1 MAKPLQSITLQAPGF
16 FGLNTQDSPSLLP
29 PQYAVSARNCIIDR
43 FGRIGSRKGWR
54 YVTTTN
60 ADSIVSLGEF
70 IKNDQTTE
78 VISASATKV
87 YTGTTTLTDI
97 TPAGYTMPADGRF
110 DHCSLNG
117 HHYLFRKGVKPL
129 IYDGTTCTA
138 VEDDADYL
146 ATVPEADICISA
158 FGRVW
163 ATNTTANNYTVY
175 WSDLLTGMKWS
186 GGSSGSIDLSKVWP
200 AGTDE
205 VTGLA
210 THNNFLII
218 FGRRQI
224 LVYSGALDPST
235 MVLADT
241 IVGLGCVARDSI
253 IDTGTDILF
262 LSDTGVRTFKRVI
275 QEKSLPI
282 EDITRNV
289 RDQFLEY
296 VDTVLET
303 NNPIYATYSPEN
315 FFYLIHLPGVN
326 LTYCVDLRKPLED
339 GSYRITVWDN
349 IVPQA
354 MFRTSNRKLF
364 FGHPLGISEYV
375 GYTDNTTSYQM
386 TYFTGYLDF
395 GAPSN
400 QKILKSL
407 RMTVIGGSETSIS
420 LNWGFD
426 YTNSYSLKTFLLPAS
441 TIAEFGVGQF
451 NIVEYSANFP
461 VSNPK
466 VNATSSGQV
475 VQLGVRAEINGAL
488 VSVQSLTAQA
498 IIGRTV

>member
-54 YVTTTN
+54 YVTETN
-60 ADSIVSLGEF
+60 SDSIVSLGEF

-78 VISASATKV
+78 IISASATKV

-97 TPAGYTMPADGRF
+97 TPAGYTMPTDGRF
-110 DHCSLNG
+110 DHCDLNG
-117 HHYLFRKGVKPL
+117 HHYLFRKGAKPL
-129 IYDGTTCTA
+129 VYDGTTCTT
-138 VEDDADYL
+138 VEDDADYV

-186 GGSSGSIDLSKVWP
+186 GGSAGSIDISKVWP

-253 IDTGTDILF
+253 VDTGTDVLF

-296 VDTVLET
+296 VDSVLALGE
-303 NNPIYATYSPEN
+303 PIYATYSPEN
-315 FFYLIHLPGVN
+315 FFYLIHLPGVS
-326 LTYCVDLRKPLED
+326 LTYCVDLRRPLED
-339 GSYRITVWDN
+339 GSYRITVWGD
-349 IVPQA
+349 ILPQA
-354 MFRTSNRKLF
+354 MFRTSNRKLL
-364 FGHPLGISEYV
+364 FGHPLGISEYI
-375 GYTDNTTSYQM
+375 GYTDNTVTYQM

-400 QKILKSL
+400 DKILKSL
-407 RMTVIGGSETSIS
+407 RTIIIGGSDTTIT
-420 LNWGFD
+420 LNWAFD
-426 YTNSYSLKTFLLPAS
+426 YTDTYRNKVFFLPIT
-441 TIAEFGVGQF
+441 TIAEFGIAEF
-451 NIVEYSANFP
+451 NISEFSASYP
-461 VSNPK
+461 IAKPK
-466 VNATSSGQV
+466 VNAGGSGQV
-475 VQLGVRAEINGAL
+475 IQLGVRAEINGSL
-488 VSVQSLTAQA
+488 VSIQSLTAQA